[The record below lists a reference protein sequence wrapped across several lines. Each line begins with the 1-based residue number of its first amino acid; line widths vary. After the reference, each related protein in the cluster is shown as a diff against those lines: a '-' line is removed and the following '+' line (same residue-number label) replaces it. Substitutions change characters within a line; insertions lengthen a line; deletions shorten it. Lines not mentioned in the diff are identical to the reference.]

1 MCHDCLCDLIQSN
14 MINVKAEYGKL
25 IQIIGKIFLLVSEGN
40 EVTSEGT
47 CSRLMGVIDTIQ
59 RSVDSNSIQVA
70 FSMMEQ
76 DAQQALVAAM
86 Q

>member
-1 MCHDCLCDLIQSN
+1 MV
-14 MINVKAEYGKL
+14 NVKAECGIL
-25 IQIIGKIFLLVSEGN
+25 LRIVGKILHLVSEGDD
-40 EVTSEGT
+40 VASQGT
-47 CSRLMGVIDTIQ
+47 CLRLMGVIDTIQ
-59 RSVDSNSIQVA
+59 RTADANSIQVA